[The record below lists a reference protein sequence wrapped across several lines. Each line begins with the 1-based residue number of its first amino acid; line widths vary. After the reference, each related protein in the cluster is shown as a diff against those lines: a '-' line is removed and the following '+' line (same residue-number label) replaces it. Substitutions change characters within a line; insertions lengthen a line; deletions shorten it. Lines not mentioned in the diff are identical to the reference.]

1 MPILLALAAP
11 AVAQSNLGQTGS
23 LPPPRPPGGAAPA
36 IVPNPPA
43 PAKPAPP
50 VAAKPAKPAVPPV
63 AAKPATPTAGQPVTP
78 ASAGKPA
85 TTTSAGKPATTTS
98 AGKPATPTTA
108 GKAAT
113 TTTAGKPTPPQA
125 GAVAKPPK
133 PAGAVPEVQPKP
145 GPIAQP
151 KPATPA
157 QARKAAPAAAP
168 AAGAVAGAGS
178 APAASKPAEPAA
190 PPIARVGSATNLPLP
205 RFAALGS
212 NQVNLRIGPDLR
224 YRIDWTYQRRDLP
237 VQIVDEHQHWRRIR
251 DPEGTEGWVQR
262 PLLASRRTFL
272 VQGEERALRRR
283 AEENA
288 DPVALLKP
296 GVVGQIRS
304 CAAGSTWCAV
314 RVGEYRGFIRRDEV
328 WGVGAQETIAD

>member
-11 AVAQSNLGQTGS
+11 AAAQSNLGQTGS

-78 ASAGKPA
+78 ATAGQPVTPA
-85 TTTSAGKPATTTS
+85 
-98 AGKPATPTTA
+98 TA
-108 GKAAT
+108 GKAATPATAGKAAAPASAGKPVT

-157 QARKAAPAAAP
+157 QARKTAP

-304 CAAGSTWCAV
+304 CATGSTWSAV
-314 RVGEYRGFIRRDEV
+314 REGEYRGFIRRDEV
-328 WGVGAQETIAD
+328 WGGGAQETIAV

>member
-36 IVPNPPA
+36 IVPNAPA

-50 VAAKPAKPAVPPV
+50 VAAKPATPAVPPV
-63 AAKPATPTAGQPVTP
+63 AVKPATPTAGQPVTP

-85 TTTSAGKPATTTS
+85 TPA
-98 AGKPATPTTA
+98 TA

-157 QARKAAPAAAP
+157 QARKPAPAAAP
-168 AAGAVAGAGS
+168 ATGAVAGAGS
-178 APAASKPAEPAA
+178 APAASRPAEPAA

-304 CAAGSTWCAV
+304 CATGSTWCAV

>member
-1 MPILLALAAP
+1 M
-11 AVAQSNLGQTGS
+11 
-23 LPPPRPPGGAAPA
+23 
-36 IVPNPPA
+36 
-43 PAKPAPP
+43 
-50 VAAKPAKPAVPPV
+50 
-63 AAKPATPTAGQPVTP
+63 
-78 ASAGKPA
+78 
-85 TTTSAGKPATTTS
+85 
-98 AGKPATPTTA
+98 
-108 GKAAT
+108 
-113 TTTAGKPTPPQA
+113 
-125 GAVAKPPK
+125 
-133 PAGAVPEVQPKP
+133 
-145 GPIAQP
+145 
-151 KPATPA
+151 
-157 QARKAAPAAAP
+157 
-168 AAGAVAGAGS
+168 AGAGS

-304 CAAGSTWCAV
+304 CATGSTWCAV

>member
-1 MPILLALAAP
+1 
-11 AVAQSNLGQTGS
+11 
-23 LPPPRPPGGAAPA
+23 
-36 IVPNPPA
+36 
-43 PAKPAPP
+43 
-50 VAAKPAKPAVPPV
+50 
-63 AAKPATPTAGQPVTP
+63 
-78 ASAGKPA
+78 
-85 TTTSAGKPATTTS
+85 
-98 AGKPATPTTA
+98 
-108 GKAAT
+108 
-113 TTTAGKPTPPQA
+113 
-125 GAVAKPPK
+125 
-133 PAGAVPEVQPKP
+133 
-145 GPIAQP
+145 
-151 KPATPA
+151 
-157 QARKAAPAAAP
+157 
-168 AAGAVAGAGS
+168 
-178 APAASKPAEPAA
+178 
-190 PPIARVGSATNLPLP
+190 
-205 RFAALGS
+205 
-212 NQVNLRIGPDLR
+212 VNLRIGPDLR

-304 CAAGSTWCAV
+304 CATGSTWCAV